1 MYQQAETI
9 EAIAEG
15 SRLHGGGN
23 VLLVVRLYLQS
34 ISPAFDRPST
44 GKVDLRIYGLSAAD
58 SI

>member
-23 VLLVVRLYLQS
+23 VLLVHVHVRLYLQFPQHLIDS
-34 ISPAFDRPST
+34 
-44 GKVDLRIYGLSAAD
+44 VELRIYDPLAAGTCA
-58 SI
+58 